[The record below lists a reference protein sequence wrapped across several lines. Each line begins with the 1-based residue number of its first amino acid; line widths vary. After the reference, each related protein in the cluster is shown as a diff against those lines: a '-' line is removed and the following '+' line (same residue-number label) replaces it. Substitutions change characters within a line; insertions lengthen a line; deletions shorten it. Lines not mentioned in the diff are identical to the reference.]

1 MKKIITTSLTAIF
14 LLAGCQEEPSDNGI
28 GTGNYYASV
37 EEFSSDT
44 KTTLVEGNR
53 VVWSDEDRIA
63 IFEGHDEGQAYQILD
78 SYIGKSTGEFSIIEG
93 VTTEGGSGSAFDK
106 TIAVYPYNDELAV
119 SYNENGYMI
128 SGVRFPQ
135 DQQYTSGSFADEAFP
150 MVASTSKG
158 AKDLSFKNI
167 GGVLKISLY
176 GSLSVKKITLTGHSE
191 ERLSGD
197 AFVKMGTD
205 GSQRV
210 LMSQN
215 ASKSVSLHC
224 NPAVQL
230 STETATV
237 FYISTPV
244 TYFKAGFTITVT
256 DSEGNEKARSTSRK
270 QSIGRSCI
278 LSMPEYELDNII
290 SSGSTENHINLRIGT
305 DASII
310 SYDENNG
317 QLSLDYGQSEIPD
330 IQNGKAFI
338 MPQAYQYDIRVI
350 NGHKIS
356 GNTVNL
362 ETSQGNMCN
371 LFKNTSFTLVTQSSP
386 STRSYSGTNVIT
398 PSAYGYVDSEGNYN
412 EIYNIDTR
420 SAQFETNMEFWS
432 FKKNFNNETLIEG
445 NAGRLY
451 WETCS
456 FNAGLNGEFTFD
468 FGEQQIDE
476 SHSIGDLNYFKY
488 VLTGSIDMD
497 FLLHYQYL
505 AEYSEKNDEIIKEN
519 IIPALRFTFAVG
531 SVPVHIQVETHLGK
545 QTEFSAE
552 GTIDA
557 SAGVK
562 LGTRVDLGT
571 EWDKTN
577 GFKAINA
584 VTPYFTFHQP
594 KLDIE
599 ASASAKVSYYP
610 HLDIKLYKFLGPWIE
625 PRPYLSGEIGAGV
638 HLSTEGSNVIGWKS
652 ETFTGMDLKMGLLLD
667 FGVWE
672 KNLWTSDTYSPIK
685 PTLLF
690 QAPARITKVSPD
702 DMTLIPDGESI
713 ATEFLVE
720 SFSPLTDKYYPC
732 PLALV
737 NFKTDYGDVSPDF
750 AISDSDGKVSTE
762 WQPSAE
768 PDNSDNSQDNHIK
781 VLTASIVDKSGEGI
795 DEATLRIGTEED
807 DIRKMLI
814 KLYQD
819 TDGDNWT
826 NNENWCS
833 DKPINEW
840 YGIEVRDD
848 QKININLDDNSLTG
862 SINITNCAS
871 LYTLS
876 CEYNSI
882 KSIDVSGCKNLYDL
896 RCSDNQITELVV
908 NDCSYLV
915 RLFAGNNSIS
925 NITLKDLTELWDFVI
940 DSNKIT
946 SLDLSNCTYLSRLD
960 CSYNQLTELD
970 LSSNKLLEIIMC
982 DKNQLKALDLS
993 NLTSWTAI
1001 DCSNNQLTTLIL
1013 PTNHNPNGFSDLE
1026 CRNNQLTSLDI
1037 NRISNLQALEC
1048 NGNLLESLDLSSCT
1062 KLQYLYCYDNKLTSL
1077 DVSKCTELRVIVCND
1092 NQITEF
1098 KFSENNILF
1107 TIVCDNN
1114 NLTSLKLDGLTE
1126 LTSLHCKG
1134 NPLKTIEISNCG
1146 LDAITDDMIGSDG
1159 NVSIYISDCQ
1169 ELNLISLDG
1178 YIDGSI
1184 AKELF
1189 VKNCPHIN
1197 SIACRRLGL
1206 STLNVSNCESLTAID
1221 CTGNSLTTLN
1231 VSNCESLTAIDC
1243 IGNSLTTLDI
1253 DMASLKNLR
1262 ELWCSHNYFNCEIPS
1277 SFKQLEVFDYDQK
1290 YENYIWDDYSS
1301 RLVYHTNDYGWWY
1314 PGEPEKGY
1322 HGW

>member
-1 MKKIITTSLTAIF
+1 MKKFITTSLTAIF

-44 KTTLVEGNR
+44 KTTLGEGNR

-78 SYIGKSTGEFSIIEG
+78 SYVGKSTGEFSIIEG

-210 LMSQN
+210 VMSQN

-290 SSGSTENHINLRIGT
+290 SSGSTENYINLRIGT

-420 SAQFETNMEFWS
+420 SAQYETNMEFWS

-552 GTIDA
+552 GKIDA

-685 PTLLF
+685 PILLF

-720 SFSPLTDKYYPC
+720 SFSPLTDNYYPC

-750 AISDSDGKVSTE
+750 AISDTDGKVSTE
-762 WQPSAE
+762 WQPSADS
-768 PDNSDNSQDNHIK
+768 DNSDNSQDNHIK
-781 VLTASIVDKSGEGI
+781 ELTASIVDKSGEGI

-882 KSIDVSGCKNLYDL
+882 KSIDVSGCKNLFEL
-896 RCSDNQITELVV
+896 RCSDNQLTELTV
-908 NDCSYLV
+908 NDCSYLWT
-915 RLFAGNNSIS
+915 LGAGGNLIS
-925 NITLKDLTELWDFVI
+925 NITLTGLTRLVNLSI
-940 DSNKIT
+940 SGNQIT
-946 SLDLSNCTYLSRLD
+946 NLDLSNCTSLVVLY
-960 CSYNQLTELD
+960 
-970 LSSNKLLEIIMC
+970 
-982 DKNQLKALDLS
+982 
-993 NLTSWTAI
+993 
-1001 DCSNNQLTTLIL
+1001 CSNNQLAELDLSANKKLETIGCGNNLLKTLDLSNQTSWWGIFCGANPLTNLIL
-1013 PTNHNPNGFSDLE
+1013 PTDHNPDNLCKLE
-1026 CRNNQLTSLDI
+1026 CSNSQLTYIDLDRIRKLSSL
-1037 NRISNLQALEC
+1037 RCSN
-1048 NGNLLESLDLSSCT
+1048 NLLESLDLSSCPM
-1062 KLQYLYCYDNKLTSL
+1062 LYEIDCSENKLTSL
-1077 DVSKCTELRVIVCND
+1077 DVSKCTELGYINCDD
-1092 NQITEF
+1092 NNISEF
-1098 KFSENNILF
+1098 KVPENNIMWYLN
-1107 TIVCDNN
+1107 CENN
-1114 NLTSLKLDGLTE
+1114 KLTSLSLNGLTE
-1126 LTSLHCKG
+1126 LDLLLCKG
-1134 NPLKTIEISNCG
+1134 NPIKTIEISNCG
-1146 LDAITDDMIGSDG
+1146 LSEISSFYIGHDLSVNSCIICDCKKL
-1159 NVSIYISDCQ
+1159 NHLDLLSIG
-1169 ELNLISLDG
+1169 EV
-1178 YIDGSI
+1178 
-1184 AKELF
+1184 KELF

-1197 SIACRRLGL
+1197 SIDCSDLGL
-1206 STLNVSNCESLTAID
+1206 SALNISNCESLTSIY
-1221 CTGNSLTTLN
+1221 C
-1231 VSNCESLTAIDC
+1231 SN
-1243 IGNSLTTLDI
+1243 NSLTTLDI

-1262 ELWCSHNYFNCEIPS
+1262 ALSCYNNYINCEIPS
-1277 SFKQLEVFDYDQK
+1277 SFKQLEFFKHDQK
-1290 YENYIWDDYSS
+1290 YEGYIWYDNSS